1 MAYQSIWYFSN
12 LPEDVV
18 EILDKDLYN
27 NFDHKMQDSKL
38 HGDSLNKDKRN
49 SKNTWIPTDHWIAG
63 FLWHYVQKANRDN
76 FLYDLSYID
85 GESMQY
91 TRYGKGEYYNW
102 HNDSSIAVHYK
113 PQALGISG
121 GNTVNNEKVHIDYLN
136 KNTELVRKLSF
147 TLQLSDPNDY
157 EGGNVQLM
165 NDAGQSYIAPRKRG
179 CIVLFDSRTSHRVL
193 KVTKGTRRSIVG
205 WVVGPRWK

>member
-38 HGDSLNKDKRN
+38 HGDALNKEKRN
-49 SKNTWIPTDHWIAG
+49 SKNTWIPTEHWIAG

-76 FLYDLSYID
+76 FLYNLSYID

-91 TRYGKGEYYNW
+91 TRYGEGEYYNW

-121 GNTVNNEKVHIDYLN
+121 GESINNEKAHIDYLN

-157 EGGNVQLM
+157 EGGNVQLID
-165 NDAGQSYIAPRKRG
+165 DAGKSYIAPRQRG
-179 CIVLFDSRTSHRVL
+179 SIVLFDSRTSHRVL

>member
-1 MAYQSIWYFSN
+1 MAYQSIWYFSD

-18 EILDKDLYN
+18 EILDKDLYT
-27 NFDHKMQDSKL
+27 NFNYKMQDSKL
-38 HGDSLNKDKRN
+38 HGDSLNKEKRN
-49 SKNTWIPTDHWIAG
+49 SKNTWISTDHWIAG

-91 TRYGKGEYYNW
+91 TRYGEGEYYNW

-136 KNTELVRKLSF
+136 KSTELVRKLSF

-179 CIVLFDSRTSHRVL
+179 TIILFDARTQHRVN

>member
-1 MAYQSIWYFSN
+1 MAYQSIWYFTN

-27 NFDHKMQDSKL
+27 NFDHQMQDSKL
-38 HGDSLNKDKRN
+38 HGDALNKDKRN
-49 SKNTWIPTDHWIAG
+49 SKNTWISTDHWISG

-91 TRYGKGEYYNW
+91 TRYGEGEYYNW

-136 KNTELVRKLSF
+136 KSTELVRKLSF

-179 CIVLFDSRTSHRVL
+179 TIILFDARTQHRVN

>member
-1 MAYQSIWYFSN
+1 MAYQSIWYFTN

-27 NFDHKMQDSKL
+27 NFDHQMQDSKL
-38 HGDSLNKDKRN
+38 HGDALNKDKRN
-49 SKNTWIPTDHWIAG
+49 SKNTWISTDHWISG

-91 TRYGKGEYYNW
+91 TRYGEGEYYNW

-179 CIVLFDSRTSHRVL
+179 TIILFDARTQHRVN